1 MINCIN
7 TSPEVFKGAFRD
19 CKRSSKLRIRHP
31 DFCLSP
37 LQKEPVSKRNRAEH
51 SSLLIVSAGFLLLCT
66 CEVFGIITGKL
77 WIGQREIVFG
87 GTLFFIMFLS
97 QFALN
102 LKYYLIDKKKWRIAE
117 GILLIFCIGL
127 TIFRILNPGHYLME
141 FL

>member
-1 MINCIN
+1 MDKE
-7 TSPEVFKGAFRD
+7 SV
-19 CKRSSKLRIRHP
+19 
-31 DFCLSP
+31 
-37 LQKEPVSKRNRAEH
+37 LQKRNRAEH

-102 LKYYLIDKKKWRIAE
+102 LKYYLIDKKKWRIAR
-117 GILLIFCIGL
+117 GF
-127 TIFRILNPGHYLME
+127 Y
-141 FL
+141 

>member
-1 MINCIN
+1 MDKE
-7 TSPEVFKGAFRD
+7 SV
-19 CKRSSKLRIRHP
+19 
-31 DFCLSP
+31 
-37 LQKEPVSKRNRAEH
+37 LQKRNRAEH

-77 WIGQREIVFG
+77 WIGQREIV
-87 GTLFFIMFLS
+87 
-97 QFALN
+97 FALN

>member
-1 MINCIN
+1 MDKE
-7 TSPEVFKGAFRD
+7 SV
-19 CKRSSKLRIRHP
+19 
-31 DFCLSP
+31 
-37 LQKEPVSKRNRAEH
+37 LQKSREENKDGDEYVIQKRTQAER
-51 SSLLIVSAGFLLLCT
+51 SSLLIVSSGFLVLCT

-77 WIGQREIVFG
+77 WIGSREIDFG

-127 TIFRILNPGHYLME
+127 AIFRILNPGRYLME

>member
-1 MINCIN
+1 MDKE
-7 TSPEVFKGAFRD
+7 SV
-19 CKRSSKLRIRHP
+19 
-31 DFCLSP
+31 
-37 LQKEPVSKRNRAEH
+37 LQKRNRAEH

-102 LKYYLIDKKKWRIAE
+102 LKYYLIDKKKWADCRGDFTDLLYRTYDFQNFE
-117 GILLIFCIGL
+117 SRTLSYGISL
-127 TIFRILNPGHYLME
+127 R
-141 FL
+141 

>member
-1 MINCIN
+1 MDKE
-7 TSPEVFKGAFRD
+7 SV
-19 CKRSSKLRIRHP
+19 
-31 DFCLSP
+31 
-37 LQKEPVSKRNRAEH
+37 LQKRNRAEH
-51 SSLLIVSAGFLLLCT
+51 SSLSSFQPGFCFCALVKCSDLYRQTLDRT
-66 CEVFGIITGKL
+66 KGS
-77 WIGQREIVFG
+77 VFG

>member
-1 MINCIN
+1 MDKE
-7 TSPEVFKGAFRD
+7 SV
-19 CKRSSKLRIRHP
+19 
-31 DFCLSP
+31 
-37 LQKEPVSKRNRAEH
+37 LQKEIVQSTVRF
-51 SSLLIVSAGFLLLCT
+51 SSFQPGFCFCALVKCSELLPANSGSDK
-66 CEVFGIITGKL
+66 GKL
-77 WIGQREIVFG
+77 IFG